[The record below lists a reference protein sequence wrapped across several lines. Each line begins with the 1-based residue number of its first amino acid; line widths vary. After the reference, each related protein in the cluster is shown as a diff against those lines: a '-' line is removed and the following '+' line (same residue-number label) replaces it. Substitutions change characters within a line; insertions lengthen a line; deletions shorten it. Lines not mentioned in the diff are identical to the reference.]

1 MLQRIL
7 FVTVLAIF
15 AAGSSAYA
23 DKSPKGV
30 HKKVKK
36 SMAVESGIQKAA
48 DEWNWDKQRIIQ
60 EIRDLKYR
68 TTWLKNRQEKNRLYI
83 KNVKQSIVDL
93 EKKKAD
99 LNKLREQ
106 LEPYLENVIV
116 RMEAFV
122 AKDLPFLPEER
133 QRRIAALKHSLNNY
147 NLPLSEKLRRVFSE
161 GLQIETEYG
170 RMVETTEDQTLNING
185 IETQVMIFRL
195 GRVGM
200 FYMSLDESQI
210 GRYDMEKRQ
219 WEPLQTDLIR
229 SIKRGI
235 DIGQRKRTAEI
246 IDLPLGAL

>member
-1 MLQRIL
+1 
-7 FVTVLAIF
+7 
-15 AAGSSAYA
+15 
-23 DKSPKGV
+23 
-30 HKKVKK
+30 
-36 SMAVESGIQKAA
+36 
-48 DEWNWDKQRIIQ
+48 
-60 EIRDLKYR
+60 
-68 TTWLKNRQEKNRLYI
+68 
-83 KNVKQSIVDL
+83 VDL
-93 EKKKAD
+93 EQKKAD

-116 RMEAFV
+116 RLEAFV
-122 AKDLPFLPEER
+122 DEDLPFLPEER
-133 QRRIAALKHSLNNY
+133 QRRIAALKRSLNNY

-170 RMVETTEDQTLNING
+170 RMVETVEDQTLNING
-185 IETQVMIFRL
+185 TQTQVTIFRL

-210 GRYDMEKRQ
+210 GSYNAERQ
-219 WEPLQTDLIR
+219 LWEPLDNDLTR

>member
-7 FVTVLAIF
+7 FVTVLVIF
-15 AAGSSAYA
+15 SAGSTVFAE
-23 DKSPKGV
+23 KSPKGV

-36 SMAVESGIQKAA
+36 SMAVESGIQKSA

-68 TTWLKNRQEKNRLYI
+68 TTWLKYRQEKNRLYI
-83 KNVKQSIVDL
+83 KNVNQSIVDL

-116 RMEAFV
+116 RMEEFV
-122 AKDLPFLPEER
+122 AEDLPFLPEER
-133 QRRIAALKHSLNNY
+133 RRRIAALKRSLNNY

-170 RMVETTEDQTLNING
+170 RMVETTEDQTLNIDG
-185 IETQVMIFRL
+185 TETQVMIFRL

-210 GRYDMEKRQ
+210 GRYNAEKRQ
-219 WEPLQTDLIR
+219 WEPLQKNLTR

-246 IDLPLGAL
+246 IDLPLGAM